1 MSVHR
6 REDSLVMWAVLII
19 LIGTTILLA
28 THSVYRGVQVDNLEA
43 ELMEV
48 KLLLF
53 RLQQQEDKVEIDLKR
68 ARRQVDLSSRPE
80 VLDYAYNAKLPESTA
95 NLSMYSRWYTKP
107 GVDTGGIASY
117 HKVSAAWVGE
127 KGEDS
132 GDPEDWNDLM
142 EQQNDQQYSHQL
154 GVGEAFHQ
162 SGESLQTSSLYQ
174 NTHRRSRVA
183 STSGQSGQGG
193 QGGLGGQGVLIEI
206 PGHVGAGRD
215 VQRQGNLNIIPKSQM
230 KPTPR
235 PTSRPV
241 TTTTQPS
248 PSPQPTYKRPQLKS
262 LGTPDKHTTSS
273 TAIQLEAGPG
283 HDSSTG
289 GVHTHWKLARWS
301 KRLGADNS
309 FPVSRG
315 RVGVP
320 SPGLYLVYA
329 QVTYLGKHKHQGF
342 TVLVNDNNAM
352 ECQENR
358 GMAME
363 MMCHT
368 GGLLYLE
375 QGDRVS
381 IQDSKGNRKI
391 DTGSGK
397 TFFGLVKLTADW
409 I

>member
-1 MSVHR
+1 MSGTK
-6 REDSLVMWAVLII
+6 REDSLVMWAVMII

-43 ELMEV
+43 ELREV
-48 KLLLF
+48 KLLIF
-53 RLQQQEDKVEIDLKR
+53 KLQQKENMVEIELKR
-68 ARRQVDLSSRPE
+68 SRRQVDLASRPE
-80 VLDYAYNAKLPESTA
+80 VLDYAYNAKLPQSTA
-95 NLSMYSRWYTKP
+95 NLSVYNRWHTKP
-107 GVDTGGIASY
+107 KLDTAGIANY
-117 HKVSAAWVGE
+117 HKVSAAWVGDE
-127 KGEDS
+127 SEDR

-142 EQQNDQQYSHQL
+142 EQQNDQQYQF
-154 GVGEAFHQ
+154 GVGEAFQ
-162 SGESLQTSSLYQ
+162 SGESSSWQQ

-183 STSGQSGQGG
+183 STVGQGG
-193 QGGLGGQGVLIEI
+193 QQGVLIEV
-206 PGHVGAGRD
+206 PGRGGQGGRGQD
-215 VQRQGNLNIIPKSQM
+215 NFNIIPKAQIR
-230 KPTPR
+230 PTPR
-235 PTSRPV
+235 PTRSLPI
-241 TTTTQPS
+241 TTTTQPPTSS
-248 PSPQPTYKRPQLKS
+248 PRPTYKRPQLKS
-262 LGTPDKHTTSS
+262 LGTPDKATTSS

-283 HDSSTG
+283 HDSSNG
-289 GVHTHWKLARWS
+289 GIHVHWKLARWS
-301 KRLGADNS
+301 KRLGADSS

-329 QVTYLGKHKHQGF
+329 QVTYTDKHKHQGF
-342 TVLVNDNNAM
+342 SVMVNNNNAL

-381 IQDSKGNRKI
+381 IQDVKGGRKI
-391 DTGSGK
+391 DIGSGK
-397 TFFGLVKLTADW
+397 TFFGLVKLTRDW